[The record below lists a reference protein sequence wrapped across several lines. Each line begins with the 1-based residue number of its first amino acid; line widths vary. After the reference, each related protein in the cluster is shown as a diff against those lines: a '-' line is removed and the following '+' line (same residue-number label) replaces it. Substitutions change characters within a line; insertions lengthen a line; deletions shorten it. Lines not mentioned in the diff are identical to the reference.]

1 MLFIS
6 ILEVLANTVR
16 GEKRTES
23 ILRRKKYDM
32 IVCAEKKNKRIDQK
46 TP

>member
-1 MLFIS
+1 MFFII
-6 ILEVLANTVR
+6 ILEVLAKAVR

-32 IVCAEKKNKRIDQK
+32 IVCAEKTDKRIDQK

>member
-6 ILEVLANTVR
+6 IQKVLANTVR

-32 IVCAEKKNKRIDQK
+32 IVCAEKKKKKNTKE
-46 TP
+46 